1 MTEEKN
7 GVKNGEATT
16 EMAPQED
23 GTKVPLTNDA
33 GPEVKFT
40 SGADNPPN
48 GEAKIDV
55 GVVPTFSGLSKDE
68 LMRYNDDP
76 FWTRLRWFLFIMFWA
91 GWAAM
96 LVAAIVI
103 IVQTPRCAPKETL
116 LWVQESAMVNYDPNE
131 AVDFNNDAQ
140 VTGADVKELADGL
153 GVTTVYLEKLISP
166 LNFKELNGGRYK
178 KDEITS
184 ILDQAK
190 KDSLHIVTDFVDID
204 VDPGNI
210 WVTDGNHSDYFEPNS
225 RKLNMTNPGLLE
237 ELKGILSAWV
247 GKGVQGFLISD
258 PMDPELEKAK
268 DILNDAL
275 KEEVDG
281 AVVSGVTDMQNVLV
295 PGFNAAKY
303 RQFLDEH
310 ENDWS
315 YFKYNPK
322 VAEGTI
328 NELVDLVTMT
338 LFLVRGTPVLDGFD
352 STYLQKEKDNIHVL
366 SSLRQKESVQVGSME
381 FVNNTGSGVVAFA
394 RVLKGTPGYAVA
406 VNMRD
411 DNSTVVDFTSIEGVK
426 GKGEIHFYSVQN
438 ETATQISDGT
448 NTEKEDLNKITV
460 GPLEGIILQFVPS
473 F

>member
-55 GVVPTFSGLSKDE
+55 GVVPTFSGLSKED
-68 LMRYNDDP
+68 LMKYNDDP
-76 FWTRLRWFLFIMFWA
+76 FWIRLRWFLFILFWA
-91 GWAAM
+91 GWVAM

-103 IVQTPRCAPKETL
+103 IVQAPRCAPKETL
-116 LWVQESAMVNYDPNE
+116 LWVQESAMVNYDPSE
-131 AVDFNNDAQ
+131 AADIDGNGETTA
-140 VTGADVKELADGL
+140 ADVRELANGL

-166 LNFKELNGGRYK
+166 LNFNELNVNRYNK
-178 KDEITS
+178 KEIMD
-184 ILDQAK
+184 ILEQAK
-190 KDSLHIVTDFVDID
+190 KDGLHIVTDFVDID
-204 VDPGNI
+204 VDPGNV
-210 WVTDGNHSDYFEPNS
+210 WVTDGNHSDYFEPSSN
-225 RKLNMTNPGLLE
+225 RLNLTNPSLLE
-237 ELKGILSAWV
+237 DLKEILRSWV
-247 GKGVQGFLISD
+247 GKGVQGFIISD
-258 PMDPELEKAK
+258 PMNTELEKAK
-268 DILNDAL
+268 AFLDEAL

-281 AVVSGVTDMQNVLV
+281 AVVSGVTDMQKELV
-295 PGFNAAKY
+295 SGFNAASY

-310 ENDWS
+310 VHDWS

-322 VAEGTI
+322 VAEGII

-352 STYLQKEKDNIHVL
+352 SSYLEKEKHTIHQL
-366 SSLRQKESVQVGSME
+366 SLLRQKESVQVGSMV
-381 FVNNTGSGVVAFA
+381 FVNTTSDNVVAFA

-406 VNMRD
+406 VNMHD
-411 DNSTVVDFTSIEGVK
+411 TNGTVVDFTSIEGVK
-426 GKGEIHFYSVQN
+426 GKGEVHISSIQN
-438 ETATQISDGT
+438 ATEVDGA
-448 NTEKEDLNKITV
+448 NSEKQDLNSIYV